1 VIRAWH
7 RKDRATGDVIVTSR
21 HYVAQQLA
29 RELALSMREAD
40 LHLVSAVETGEP
52 IKLEHATYFFG
63 EPE

>member
-1 VIRAWH
+1 VIAAWH
-7 RKDRATGDVIVTSR
+7 RKDNRTGAVIVTSR
-21 HYVAQQLA
+21 HHVAQQLA

-40 LHLVSAVETGEP
+40 LHLVSAVETGKP